1 VGVNCRDMTHPATPT
16 RPPLAALG
24 PPTSPLQGEESPSPP
39 HGERPVI
46 VLVGLR
52 LEARI
57 AIGENAIVV
66 CHDKVRGVPD
76 LLEAALK
83 AGCTSIISFGLA
95 GALAPQYLAG
105 DCVVASGIVDQ
116 GRLVPTSALW
126 TSRLLETVPHAIY
139 APILGVDTPIIHTA
153 LRRDS
158 HLLSLAIAADNES
171 HIVARFAVEH
181 GLELAALR
189 VVIDPAH
196 RRVPQTVLAGLKS
209 DGSTDLVAML
219 RGLIL
224 RPGQTLDLLRL
235 TADYVVA
242 RARLLEA
249 RRLLGADFG
258 ASRSAIPAVS
268 CDESSRT

>member
-1 VGVNCRDMTHPATPT
+1 MREGPPRLV
-16 RPPLAALG
+16 PPL
-24 PPTSPLQGEESPSPP
+24 PTSPNRGEGSARDRVNLADEK
-39 HGERPVI
+39 PVI

-57 AIGENAIVV
+57 AIGENAVVV
-66 CHDKVRGVPD
+66 CHDKAHGVPD
-76 LLEAALK
+76 LLDAALK

-116 GRLVPTSALW
+116 GKLVPTSALW

-153 LRRDS
+153 VRRDS

-171 HIVARFAVEH
+171 HIVARFALEH

-196 RRVPQTVLAGLKS
+196 RRVPQTVLAGLNS
-209 DGSTDLVAML
+209 DGSTDLLAML

-258 ASRSAIPAVS
+258 RPPSRCSIPAVS
-268 CDESSRT
+268 CDESSSG